1 MMNLEGKLSRRE
13 AIAESAKT
21 IAAAFVLPKLK
32 PLEIFVQQKDKAV
45 EVYKAAELSAS
56 KRTEWVNL
64 RFPKS
69 ELPPYIL
76 SIDYATPELLRQPI
90 FRNGPIPYPGAY
102 TKTVFY
108 RQGDHARGAKGRV
121 LVFDGPFTTLIKN
134 FTRYSQSPDFYR
146 DMEFIASNHILKN
159 IFVVNGRI
167 FEGSVAGYP
176 VERFRFPDGVPNNR
190 LYQDILIMYG
200 NKSEFDTLK
209 QEDSKRRGGS
219 QILRKHMETLFT
231 NASKNYSILLNNP
244 LIRGMDTSL
253 IQSLRRDFEPSKLYG
268 TLPR

>member
-32 PLEIFVQQKDKAV
+32 PLEIFVPQKDKAV

-108 RQGDHARGAKGRV
+108 SLCEISIFFFLKYSLSQYPLGFVAIPNSLALLITV
-121 LVFDGPFTTLIKN
+121 CTLTFN
-134 FTRYSQSPDFYR
+134 F
-146 DMEFIASNHILKN
+146 
-159 IFVVNGRI
+159 
-167 FEGSVAGYP
+167 
-176 VERFRFPDGVPNNR
+176 
-190 LYQDILIMYG
+190 
-200 NKSEFDTLK
+200 
-209 QEDSKRRGGS
+209 
-219 QILRKHMETLFT
+219 
-231 NASKNYSILLNNP
+231 
-244 LIRGMDTSL
+244 
-253 IQSLRRDFEPSKLYG
+253 
-268 TLPR
+268 